1 MRQSKVIGVTG
12 GVGAGKSTLLSYV
25 QDQKGYTVIL
35 ADEVGRHLTEKGKC
49 VYKAVVKEYGAE
61 ILDEK
66 GNVDRKKLYE
76 AAFTGENADVGRLN
90 AITHPL
96 IKREIRRRITV
107 DPSEIIFVEAALLYE
122 GGLNELCQEV
132 WYVSSSKDVRKE
144 RLLKDREYSYE
155 RSENIMSS
163 QMSEEEF
170 LEKNPVLIE
179 NKGSLEDFYREIDT
193 ALAALGGTD
202 VS

>member
-25 QDQKGYTVIL
+25 QEQKGYTVIL

-49 VYKAVVKEYGAE
+49 VYKAVVKEYGTG

-76 AAFTGENADVGRLN
+76 AAFTGKNADVGRLN

-96 IKREIRRRITV
+96 IKREIKREITV

-122 GGLNELCQEV
+122 GGLDALCDEV
-132 WYVSSSKDVRKE
+132 WYISSAEGIRKE
-144 RLLKDREYSYE
+144 RLLKDRNYSYE
-155 RSENIMSS
+155 RSESIMGN
-163 QMSEEEF
+163 QMSEAEF
-170 LEKNPVLIE
+170 LEKSPVLIE
-179 NKGSLEDFYREIDT
+179 NTGSLKDFYRKIDE
-193 ALAALGGTD
+193 ALERLGGAD

>member
-25 QDQKGYTVIL
+25 QDQKGYPVIL

-49 VYKAVVKEYGAE
+49 VYKAVVKEYGTG
-61 ILDEK
+61 ILDER

-76 AAFTGENADVGRLN
+76 AAFTGEHADVKRLN

-96 IKREIRRRITV
+96 IKREIKREITV

-122 GGLNELCQEV
+122 GGLDELCTEI
-132 WYVSSSKDVRKE
+132 WYVSSSEEARKE
-144 RLLKDREYSYE
+144 RLLRDRDYSYE
-155 RSENIMSS
+155 RSESIMAS

-170 LEKNPVLIE
+170 LTKKPVLIE
-179 NKGSLEDFYREIDT
+179 NTGSLEDFYRKIDAQLET
-193 ALAALGGTD
+193 HGGTD